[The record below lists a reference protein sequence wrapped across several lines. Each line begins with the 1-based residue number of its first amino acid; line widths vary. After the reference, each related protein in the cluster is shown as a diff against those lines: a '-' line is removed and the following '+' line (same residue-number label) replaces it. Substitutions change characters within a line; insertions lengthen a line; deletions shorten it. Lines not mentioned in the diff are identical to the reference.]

1 MPNAVQFKVCGL
13 TSAPDAEAAVR
24 AGAGYLG
31 FNLYPKSPRYLP
43 LDRYRELAKALPPRG
58 RVAVMVE
65 PTAEDLAAAVAA
77 GFDFFQIHF
86 RADTPAERLATW
98 SELAGKSRLILAPK
112 LPPAAE
118 PDPAWLRLADT
129 VMLDTFSP
137 EVFGGTGR
145 TGDWGKFARIQAAYP
160 GTQWILSGGLS
171 PANISEA
178 VRLSGARFV
187 DVASG
192 VESAPGVKDHAK
204 LRALGAALQE
214 VSPRAG

>member
-1 MPNAVQFKVCGL
+1 MSNAIQFKICGV
-13 TSAPDAEAAVR
+13 TSQPDAEAAAR

-31 FNLYPKSPRYLP
+31 FNLYPKSPRHLP
-43 LDRYRELAKALPPRG
+43 LARYRELASGLPSRG
-58 RVAVMVE
+58 RVAVLVE
-65 PTAEDLAAAVAA
+65 PTEAELAQAVEA

-86 RADTPAERLATW
+86 RSDTAAERLAAW
-98 SELAGKSRLILAPK
+98 SGLVGKPRLFLAPK

-118 PDPAWLRLADT
+118 PDPAWLRLADF
-129 VMLDTFSP
+129 VMLDTFSR

-145 TGDWGKFARIQAAYP
+145 TGDWGKFARIQAAHP

-171 PANISEA
+171 PANIAEA
-178 VRLSGARFV
+178 VRLSGARFI

-204 LRALGAALQE
+204 LRALGAVLKEISA
-214 VSPRAG
+214 RAG